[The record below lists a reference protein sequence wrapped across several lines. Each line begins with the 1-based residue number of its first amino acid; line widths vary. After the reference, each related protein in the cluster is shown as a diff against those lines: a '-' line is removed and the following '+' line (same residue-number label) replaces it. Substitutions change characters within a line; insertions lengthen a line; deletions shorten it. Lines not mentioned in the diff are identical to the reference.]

1 MRQPE
6 VRWVDSD
13 AALADV
19 VKILLD
25 EPSYG
30 LDTEF
35 LSEHTYWPRLC
46 LVQLSW
52 SHGIALVDPL
62 ACDVRALADVLHTP
76 ATMVTHAGASD
87 LPILDRA
94 IGARPAGLF
103 DTQLAAGFVGL
114 GSPSL
119 GSLVSV
125 LLGVRLDKSEQLA
138 DWSARPM
145 KDSLKHYAAA
155 DVQHL
160 LPLTVELQHRLTDL
174 GRERWAATE
183 CEVLRSSA
191 PRVSD
196 PDTAWWR
203 VKGASSMRGDKAKV
217 AQSLAAW
224 RERRAQANDTPTRQ
238 VLSDFAIVAAANRP
252 PRNTQDLFA
261 LRGVNRVGNGT
272 AKEIIEVVERAREM
286 SSDALRRPPK
296 FDDVPDL
303 DAAVSLLVA
312 WVAELASSERID
324 RQMLATRDDI
334 KALVHGRPSRLDDGW
349 RAQLAGDG
357 LHRLLEGKAVI
368 RPTVHLQQ
376 LPGRVIREGRAFE
389 PDQM

>member
-1 MRQPE
+1 MSGTEHRGPE
-6 VRWVDSD
+6 VRWIDND
-13 AALADV
+13 QDLAEV
-19 VKILLD
+19 VKILGD

-62 ACDVRALADVLHTP
+62 ACDVRALADVLRAP

-145 KDSLKHYAAA
+145 KDSLRRYAAA
-155 DVQHL
+155 DVQYL
-160 LPLTVELQHRLTDL
+160 LPLAVELDHRLTDL

-183 CEVLRSSA
+183 CELLRTSA
-191 PRVSD
+191 PKVND

-203 VKGASSMRGDKAKV
+203 VKGASSMRGEKAKV
-217 AQSLAAW
+217 AQALAAW

-252 PRNTQDLFA
+252 PRSVQDLFA
-261 LRGVNRVGNGT
+261 LRGVHRLSSGT
-272 AKEIIEVVERAREM
+272 AKELVELVERAREM
-286 SSDALRRPPK
+286 PNDSLRRPPK

-324 RQMLATRDDI
+324 RQLLATRDDI

-349 RAQLAGDG
+349 RAHLAGDG
-357 LHRLLEGKAVI
+357 LRQLLEGRAVI
-368 RPTVHLQQ
+368 RLADG
-376 LPGRVIREGRAFE
+376 GRRLRME
-389 PDQM
+389 